1 MITIRQI
8 ERLWKDKKFKRLMRD
23 CTAARPE
30 ASLRLE
36 TDLANRLAAAAMAV
50 VRLDELNRQ
59 TAPVFDLLL
68 AAVLSGQEADGGWGD
83 APTTALCLRA
93 LAIAGGPVEA
103 IGRGIEF
110 VHNLQRE
117 EGLWP
122 AGPLK
127 WVPGDPYLTAFALLH
142 LTADA
147 RLRGFVDRLNLDA
160 AADWLDF
167 NPGRLD
173 AETGRLWGRV
183 GSRCRVRQVA
193 T

>member
-23 CTAARPE
+23 CTVARPE

-68 AAVLSGQEADGGWGD
+68 AAVLSGQEADGGWGN
-83 APTTALCLRA
+83 APTSALCLRA
-93 LAIAGGPVEA
+93 LATAGGPVEA
-103 IGRGIEF
+103 IARGIDF
-110 VHNLQRE
+110 LSNLQRE

-127 WVPGDPYLTAFALLH
+127 RMPGDPYLTAFTLLH
-142 LTADA
+142 LTAEA
-147 RLRGFVDRLNLDA
+147 RLRGIADCLDLDA

-173 AETGRLWGRV
+173 TETRRLWGRV
-183 GSRCRVRQVA
+183 GSRCRVRQLA